1 MEKHQVLNSHYIID
15 GIPQDL
21 TPKEMLDRCPAAA
34 DNAGLSA
41 DNQILDEIV
50 DPVLQ
55 GDSFDSWKIKDYLDA
70 ISNSQARSF
79 PVAFSAQYTKI
90 LIARTLIDTLWN
102 EGRFRLGDLQIDIEW
117 LWDTTRIGNMAA
129 FYASAQSAGEY
140 IDDLSLKLSGY
151 NFCECAGCGLRLS
164 ASAAED
170 EDDDEDLGI
179 ELPFRTAHPHF
190 SDTRAVPSGFVDDP
204 DSWLIYVP
212 MDGCDFR
219 LGGSL
224 LTQVMRQG
232 CEVAP
237 DLCDPDYFI
246 DCFEVL
252 REMVEDGVIIA
263 AETVGDGGLLNTL
276 RKMADASGT
285 RTGAR
290 ISLTDIISACNEQ
303 DIVRILFS
311 EVPGAVIQI
320 RDADYDYVDAELVL
334 QDVIF
339 FPLGHPVHGKPE
351 IKVDAGG
358 KTGIQSILESLI
370 RSQSS
375 EGED

>member
-21 TPKEMLDRCPAAA
+21 TPKEMLDRCLSVGEC
-34 DNAGLSA
+34 AGFSVES
-41 DNQILDEIV
+41 QILDEIV

-55 GDSFDSWKIKDYLDA
+55 GNSFDSWKIKDYLDA
-70 ISNSQARSF
+70 VKNSPARSF
-79 PVAFSAQYTKI
+79 PVAFSAQFTKI
-90 LIARTLIDTLWN
+90 LIARALIDALWQ
-102 EGRFRLGDLQIDIEW
+102 EGNFRLGDLQVKAEW
-117 LWDTTRIGNMAA
+117 FWDTTRIGNMAA

-140 IDDLSLKLSGY
+140 IDNLSLKLSGY
-151 NFCECAGCGLRLS
+151 NFSECAGCGMRLS
-164 ASAAED
+164 VTVSDEDGED
-170 EDDDEDLGI
+170 ENLGI

-190 SDTRAVPSGFVDDP
+190 SESRMIPGGFVDDP
-204 DSWLIYVP
+204 DSWLIYIP
-212 MDGCDFR
+212 MDSCDFR
-219 LGGSL
+219 LGGSTL
-224 LTQVMRQG
+224 SQVTRQG

-252 REMVEDGVIIA
+252 REMAEDRVIIS
-263 AETVGDGGLLNTL
+263 AETIGDGGLLATL
-276 RKMADASGT
+276 SKMADASHT
-285 RTGAR
+285 HTGAR
-290 ISLTDIISACNEQ
+290 ISLTDIISAYGEQ

-320 RDADYDYVDAELVL
+320 RDVDYDYVDAELVL

-339 FPLGHPVHGKPE
+339 FPLGHPVHGKPD
-351 IKVDAGG
+351 IKVETGG